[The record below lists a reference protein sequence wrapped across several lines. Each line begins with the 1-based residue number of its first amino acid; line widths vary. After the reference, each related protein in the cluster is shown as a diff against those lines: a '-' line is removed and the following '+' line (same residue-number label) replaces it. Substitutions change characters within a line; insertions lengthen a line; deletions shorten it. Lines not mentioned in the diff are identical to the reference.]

1 MAYCKL
7 IIIISIEQII
17 GKLSKMKKYSSKALK
32 IIPSGN
38 LLYSKRPEM
47 FLPNKWPTYFKKSKD
62 CYVWDLKN
70 KKYLD
75 MIFAVGTNVLGYNYK
90 KLDNKIKKTI
100 SNGNMTTLNSY
111 EEVLLAQEILKINKW
126 AGMVKFARSGGE
138 ANSISIRIARAYN
151 KKKQNVAACGYHGWH
166 DWYLSSNLSNKENLD
181 YYISKNIKINGVNK
195 KLKNTVFLFKYND
208 HKRLE
213 YLLKYKKIGII
224 KMEVERNIKPQNNFL
239 EKVRKL
245 ANKYKAVLIFDEC
258 TSGFRQT
265 LGGIHKNYNVNP
277 DIVTYGKAI
286 GNGYAITAIVGKNKI
301 MKACEDTFV
310 SSTFWSERIGLVAA
324 LETIKIMKK
333 EKTWKIIEEKGK
345 YIKKKWKEIAKNHN
359 LEIEIFGINSIPQF
373 KFKKNNN
380 ILKTYVTDQMLK
392 KNILAN
398 NTIYVSL
405 AHKKKVLDLY
415 FYELGK
421 VFSKIS
427 KIKNI
432 KSEIKVQEA
441 HTEIKRLN

>member
-1 MAYCKL
+1 MR
-7 IIIISIEQII
+7 
-17 GKLSKMKKYSSKALK
+17 KYWLKALK
-32 IIPSGN
+32 LIPSGN

-62 CYVWDLKN
+62 CYLWDLKN

-90 KLDNKIKKTI
+90 KLDNRIKQTI
-100 SNGNMTTLNSY
+100 SYGNMSTLNSY
-111 EEVLLAQEILKINKW
+111 EEVLLAEELLKINKW
-126 AGMVKFARSGGE
+126 AGKVKFARSGGE

-277 DIVTYGKAI
+277 DIVTYGKTI
-286 GNGYAITAIVGKNKI
+286 GNGYAITAIVGNNKV
-301 MKACEDTFV
+301 MKACDETFISV
-310 SSTFWSERIGLVAA
+310 L
-324 LETIKIMKK
+324 
-333 EKTWKIIEEKGK
+333 
-345 YIKKKWKEIAKNHN
+345 
-359 LEIEIFGINSIPQF
+359 FGQR
-373 KFKKNNN
+373 
-380 ILKTYVTDQMLK
+380 
-392 KNILAN
+392 
-398 NTIYVSL
+398 
-405 AHKKKVLDLY
+405 
-415 FYELGK
+415 E
-421 VFSKIS
+421 
-427 KIKNI
+427 
-432 KSEIKVQEA
+432 
-441 HTEIKRLN
+441 

>member
-1 MAYCKL
+1 MR
-7 IIIISIEQII
+7 
-17 GKLSKMKKYSSKALK
+17 KYWLKALK
-32 IIPSGN
+32 LIPSGN
-38 LLYSKRPEM
+38 MLLSKRPEM

-62 CYVWDLKN
+62 CYLWDLKN

-90 KLDNKIKKTI
+90 KLDNRIKQTI
-100 SNGNMTTLNSY
+100 SYGNMSTLNSY
-111 EEVLLAQEILKINKW
+111 EEVLLAEELLKINKW
-126 AGMVKFARSGGE
+126 AGKVKFARSGGE

-151 KKKQNVAACGYHGWH
+151 KKQNVAACGYHGWH
-166 DWYLSSNLSNKENLD
+166 DWYLSLNLFNKKNLD

-195 KLKNTVFLFKYND
+195 KLKNTVFLFRYND

-224 KMEVERNIKPQNNFL
+224 KMEVERNIKPNKNFL

-277 DIVTYGKAI
+277 DIITYGKAI
-286 GNGYAITAIVGKNKI
+286 GNGYAITAIVGNNKV
-301 MKACEDTFV
+301 MKACDETFI

-333 EKTWKIIEEKGK
+333 EKFGK
-345 YIKKKWKEIAKNHN
+345 N
-359 LEIEIFGINSIPQF
+359 
-373 KFKKNNN
+373 
-380 ILKTYVTDQMLK
+380 
-392 KNILAN
+392 
-398 NTIYVSL
+398 
-405 AHKKKVLDLY
+405 
-415 FYELGK
+415 
-421 VFSKIS
+421 
-427 KIKNI
+427 
-432 KSEIKVQEA
+432 
-441 HTEIKRLN
+441 

>member
-1 MAYCKL
+1 
-7 IIIISIEQII
+7 
-17 GKLSKMKKYSSKALK
+17 
-32 IIPSGN
+32 
-38 LLYSKRPEM
+38 M

-151 KKKQNVAACGYHGWH
+151 KEKQNVAACGYHGWH

-195 KLKNTVFLFKYND
+195 KLRNTIFLFKYND

-224 KMEVERNIKPQNNFL
+224 KMEVERNIKPQKQFF
-239 EKVRKL
+239 RKS
-245 ANKYKAVLIFDEC
+245 K
-258 TSGFRQT
+258 
-265 LGGIHKNYNVNP
+265 
-277 DIVTYGKAI
+277 
-286 GNGYAITAIVGKNKI
+286 
-301 MKACEDTFV
+301 
-310 SSTFWSERIGLVAA
+310 
-324 LETIKIMKK
+324 
-333 EKTWKIIEEKGK
+333 
-345 YIKKKWKEIAKNHN
+345 
-359 LEIEIFGINSIPQF
+359 
-373 KFKKNNN
+373 
-380 ILKTYVTDQMLK
+380 
-392 KNILAN
+392 
-398 NTIYVSL
+398 
-405 AHKKKVLDLY
+405 
-415 FYELGK
+415 
-421 VFSKIS
+421 KIS
-427 KIKNI
+427 K
-432 KSEIKVQEA
+432 
-441 HTEIKRLN
+441 